1 MKRAGLF
8 SALVMAL
15 SLGSAG
21 ASVAQEDAAIKPVK
35 LLQVTEAP
43 VAFERQFFGRVKA
56 RQSVDLAFQVG
67 GQIVDFPVTEGFNI
81 KKGEMIARLDLEIF
95 ELNLDRDTQLSQAA
109 VVVHHLDANVK
120 RTFSEHMSNGGLIS
134 TDRIGAIAEVPTNGQ
149 RIRGNIGRLDLK
161 GNGTAGVELF
171 VERFQTDFRISVFDY
186 QVRSLRVF
194 IAVLISHP

>member
-95 ELNLDRDTQLSQAA
+95 ELNLDQARLQKEQA
-109 VVVHHLDANVK
+109 D
-120 RTFSEHMSNGGLIS
+120 RTVNRLKSCVATRSARWRWMTPRRRPVWRRSRCATPNG
-134 TDRIGAIAEVPTNGQ
+134 P
-149 RIRGNIGRLDLK
+149 
-161 GNGTAGVELF
+161 
-171 VERFQTDFRISVFDY
+171 
-186 QVRSLRVF
+186 
-194 IAVLISHP
+194 